1 MVVVSCRKKHKSQFG
16 YYKGRKCKMTSTFSD
31 NSEDIAVDVH
41 VNNVTGTEIASKLS
55 GYFVVG
61 GNRTFRFKA
70 IAFGR
75 IGGHNISLSVSKK
88 TLADIKKMQIDPEWV
103 ELKVQRKL
111 IEGDISITDSKEQ
124 KHKT

>member
-1 MVVVSCRKKHKSQFG
+1 
-16 YYKGRKCKMTSTFSD
+16 MTSTFS
-31 NSEDIAVDVH
+31 NKSEDIAVDVH

-55 GYFVVG
+55 GYFVIG

-70 IAFGR
+70 LAFGR

-88 TLADIKKMQIDPEWV
+88 TLADISKMGLDPELV

-111 IEGDISITDSKEQ
+111 VEGDISIEVSNKQEN
-124 KHKT
+124 KTQLDKGAF